1 MSIPLVN
8 SIASWFLKKR
18 KHQNHFKAMNK
29 TDSKKIISL
38 ELNGISNE
46 DIARIQLLLEKLAII
61 EYETYKEAV

>member
-1 MSIPLVN
+1 
-8 SIASWFLKKR
+8 
-18 KHQNHFKAMNK
+18 MNK